1 MSDVRAAAERLAEF
15 YETLTPASLPA
26 LEHYYAADASFKD
39 PFNEVVG
46 VAAIERIFTHMF
58 ATVEAPHFTV
68 TTCIVDGDQAM
79 LGWDFRLRLRGRD
92 IVVRGVSH
100 LRFDA
105 GGRVRMHRDYWD
117 AAEELYARLPVLGA
131 LMRLLRRRLSAG
143 GETG

>member
-1 MSDVRAAAERLAEF
+1 MTDARAAAERLADF
-15 YETLTPASLPA
+15 YQTLTPASLPA
-26 LEHYYAADASFKD
+26 LGRYYAADASFKD
-39 PFNEVVG
+39 PFNEVAG
-46 VAAIERIFTHMF
+46 VAAIERIFAHMF
-58 ATVEAPHFTV
+58 AAVEAPRFMV

-79 LGWDFRLRLRGRD
+79 LGWDFHLRLRGRD

-105 GGRVRMHRDYWD
+105 GGRVEMHRDYWD
-117 AAEELYARLPVLGA
+117 AAEELYARLPVVGA